1 MKNYNFSNTIL
12 KKILKVI
19 FYFFLLIFTIGFYQ
33 ATEYDN
39 KYVNRQ
45 SIQIDFNTIRTPAIK
60 RIFLKIEKSLNLIF
74 YDNKK
79 ENSKKNLS
87 LPKYKYIKS
96 NLQNI
101 ISEDRSI
108 SESLEEE
115 WFRSNKNNFSQRFS
129 KLKQINKDN
138 VNDLK
143 IAWIYR
149 SKDGEGQ
156 IQSNPII
163 VKDKVIT
170 PTPGHHIVAIDSK
183 NGNEIWKFKSKS
195 SFPAQRGLVYWEGN
209 DFSRPGIFF
218 SDHSGLYKLNIENG
232 KLDKSFGKNGFIKTK
247 LSKTAPII
255 FDNNLI
261 ISTFSPSI
269 DVYDVNN
276 GKIKWKFFLKENQ
289 EKIYINSFNKLGGCN
304 PWGGISA
311 DSKRKI
317 LYITTGNAQ
326 PDYFGLRRPGNNKF
340 CNSILAIDFK
350 SKKKLFDFQE
360 ISHDVWNRD
369 MASPPIL
376 GRLNTLKGLVDVV
389 IAMSKTGNVIVL
401 DRTNGDSIFDLRY
414 RLGEGNLTKNKYFLD
429 LEKPEPVENFN
440 FLKSEIIDTLDEIE
454 KPTNKKL
461 KNKKFGFYIE
471 PSSDYDL
478 LTWTGYGGIPW
489 TGGSFDDENDILYV
503 NSNKIPGFLRLKNK
517 NEEEYYLERFLLK
530 NGYPAVKPPWGSL
543 NAIDLKSGKIKWK
556 VPLGE
561 YKELIKKN
569 YPITGTENYGGA
581 LATKGNIVFASG
593 SLDKKIRAYSTE
605 NGETLWEHLLPHQ
618 SFVAPSTYMRDNEQY
633 LIVVATGGGVLKK
646 KYSDLVTSGDYFVA
660 FKLKKN

>member
-276 GKIKWKFFLKENQ
+276 GKIK
-289 EKIYINSFNKLGGCN
+289 
-304 PWGGISA
+304 
-311 DSKRKI
+311 
-317 LYITTGNAQ
+317 
-326 PDYFGLRRPGNNKF
+326 
-340 CNSILAIDFK
+340 
-350 SKKKLFDFQE
+350 
-360 ISHDVWNRD
+360 
-369 MASPPIL
+369 
-376 GRLNTLKGLVDVV
+376 
-389 IAMSKTGNVIVL
+389 
-401 DRTNGDSIFDLRY
+401 
-414 RLGEGNLTKNKYFLD
+414 
-429 LEKPEPVENFN
+429 
-440 FLKSEIIDTLDEIE
+440 
-454 KPTNKKL
+454 
-461 KNKKFGFYIE
+461 
-471 PSSDYDL
+471 
-478 LTWTGYGGIPW
+478 
-489 TGGSFDDENDILYV
+489 
-503 NSNKIPGFLRLKNK
+503 
-517 NEEEYYLERFLLK
+517 
-530 NGYPAVKPPWGSL
+530 
-543 NAIDLKSGKIKWK
+543 
-556 VPLGE
+556 
-561 YKELIKKN
+561 
-569 YPITGTENYGGA
+569 
-581 LATKGNIVFASG
+581 
-593 SLDKKIRAYSTE
+593 
-605 NGETLWEHLLPHQ
+605 
-618 SFVAPSTYMRDNEQY
+618 
-633 LIVVATGGGVLKK
+633 
-646 KYSDLVTSGDYFVA
+646 
-660 FKLKKN
+660 